1 MSLPPPFMV
10 PFAALLVPLVSSTVS
25 AMNDAPG
32 ALTLAVHQHGDAIEV
47 QLIGES
53 PEARQ
58 VSYLL
63 EVSGKSQS
71 RHRGKTTL
79 AANARTVL
87 STVKANAGPDWCV
100 RLVAEE
106 DGRAPYEIREGNCPE
121 DS

>member
-1 MSLPPPFMV
+1 MSLALPFTV
-10 PFAALLVPLVSSTVS
+10 PLAALLLPFVSSTVF
-25 AMNDAPG
+25 AMSDAPG
-32 ALTLAVHQHGDAIEV
+32 ALSLAVHHHGDALEV
-47 QLIGES
+47 QLIGDA

-63 EVSGKSQS
+63 EVSGQSQS

-100 RLVAEE
+100 RLQVEE
-106 DGRAPYEIREGNCPE
+106 DGREPYEIREGNCPQ